1 MKVPFLNLERL
12 HKPLNDEFSRALDQV
27 LSSNWFV
34 LGEQCGAFESQFSK
48 FLKVAN
54 CIGVSNGLDALTI
67 SLKALDIGT
76 GDEVIVPSNT
86 YIATCLAVSNVG
98 ATPVFVEP
106 NHATFNIDPKLI
118 EQSITNRTKAIIPV
132 HLFGQAVE
140 MTEIEQLADKYAIS
154 IIEDCAQ
161 SHGATWLGKQTG
173 SIGDCNAFSFYPG
186 KNLGALGDGGAVTT
200 NSIEIAD
207 KIKILR
213 NYGSEVKYYNS
224 IKGFNMRLDE
234 LQASFLSVKLKSLN
248 VWTENRRVL
257 ANRYNAEL
265 NNVGD
270 IVLPSIAT
278 GASHVYHLYVIKT
291 KFRDA
296 LSQFLNMQGILTMI
310 HYPIPPHL
318 QKAYSELG
326 FAKGDFPI
334 AEEIANTALSLP
346 LWPHMNTEEQSY
358 VIDTIKT
365 FFQ

>member
-1 MKVPFLNLERL
+1 MKVPFLNLARL
-12 HKPLNDEFSRALDQV
+12 HKPLNDDFSRALDQV
-27 LSSNWFV
+27 LASNWFI
-34 LGEQCGAFESQFSK
+34 LGEQCEAFESLFSK
-48 FLKVAN
+48 FLKVDN

-67 SLKALDIGT
+67 SLKALGVKQ

-86 YIATCLAVSNVG
+86 YIATCLAISNVG

-106 NHATFNIDPKLI
+106 NVATFNIDPKLI
-118 EQSITNRTKAIIPV
+118 EQSITNKTKAIIPV
-132 HLFGQAVE
+132 HLYGQAAE
-140 MTEIEQLADKYAIS
+140 MTEIEQLASKYS
-154 IIEDCAQ
+154 INIVEDCAQ

-173 SIGDCNAFSFYPG
+173 SIGVCNAFSFYPG

-200 NSIEIAD
+200 NSNEIAN

-234 LQASFLSVKLKSLN
+234 LQASFLSVKLKNLDLWN
-248 VWTENRRVL
+248 ENRLVL
-257 ANRYNAEL
+257 AQRYNAEL
-265 NNVGD
+265 NNIGD
-270 IVLPSIAT
+270 LALPSIAI

-291 KFRDA
+291 KFRDE
-296 LSQFLNMQGILTMI
+296 LNHFLNKQGVLTII

-326 FAKGDFPI
+326 FVKGDFPI

-346 LWPHMNTEEQSY
+346 LWPYMKTNEQSY
-358 VIDTIKT
+358 VIDAIKT